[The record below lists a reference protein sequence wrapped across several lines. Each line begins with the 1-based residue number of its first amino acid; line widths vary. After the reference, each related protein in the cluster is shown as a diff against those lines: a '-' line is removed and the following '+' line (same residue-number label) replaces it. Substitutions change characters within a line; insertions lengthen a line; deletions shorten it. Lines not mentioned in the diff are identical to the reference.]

1 MTKIKQAPRKILT
14 PEEKEQ
20 VKELEKEC
28 DIILDSIFDH
38 ITDDNRQ
45 KINRLNWIE
54 KRILDIKGESPLDV
68 NSDFRR

>member
-1 MTKIKQAPRKILT
+1 MTKIKQAPRKNLT

-54 KRILDIKGESPLDV
+54 KRILDIKGESPLDI
-68 NSDFRR
+68 NGDFR

>member
-1 MTKIKQAPRKILT
+1 MTKIKQAPRKNLT

-68 NSDFRR
+68 NGDFR